1 MQFEEPLNT
10 LDWYY
15 LERRELQTQNGKL
28 HAEIWRLGG
37 APGAD
42 AAIARHRRDIRDN
55 TRRIRT
61 IDLLVGKIRL
71 ALTSQMN
78 V

>member
-10 LDWYY
+10 LNWYY
-15 LERRELQTQNGKL
+15 LERRELQTQNGTL

-42 AAIARHRRDIRDN
+42 AAIAKHRREISDN
-55 TRRIRT
+55 TRRMHT
-61 IDLLVGKIRL
+61 IDYLVSKIRL
-71 ALTSQMN
+71 AMAGK
-78 V
+78 